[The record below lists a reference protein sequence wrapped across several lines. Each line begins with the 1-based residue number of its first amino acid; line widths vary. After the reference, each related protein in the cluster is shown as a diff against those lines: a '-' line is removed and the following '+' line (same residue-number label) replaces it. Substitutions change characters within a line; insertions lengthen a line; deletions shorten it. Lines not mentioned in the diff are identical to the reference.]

1 MKVNIGQA
9 KSQLSQ
15 LVARALEGE
24 EIIVARDGKSA
35 VRLVPIPARPDP
47 ASAIGCLAGSVKFAS
62 DYRDEEPAEPV
73 DNWGAE
79 RGVLDNEDRPR

>member
-24 EIIVARDGKSA
+24 EIILARDGKSA
-35 VRLVPIPARPDP
+35 VRLVPVPARPDP
-47 ASAIGCLAGSVKFAS
+47 ASVIGCLAGSVTFAS
-62 DYRDEEPAEPV
+62 DFRDEEPADPV
-73 DNWGAE
+73 DS
-79 RGVLDNEDRPR
+79 